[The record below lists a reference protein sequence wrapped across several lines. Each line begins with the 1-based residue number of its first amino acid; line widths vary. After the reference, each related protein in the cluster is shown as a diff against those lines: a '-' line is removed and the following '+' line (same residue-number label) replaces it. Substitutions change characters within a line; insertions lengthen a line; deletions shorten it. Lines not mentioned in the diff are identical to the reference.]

1 MKRIVLVLAL
11 VLVAGVLGIMRH
23 GVAFG
28 RGQEVTTEIRQT
40 YQLQPGSRVEVS
52 GIRGAVN
59 IETSDRSTGDVDVT
73 ITGRNSDEM
82 KSSIRL
88 EQTADGLIVRGR
100 ASSGGLLH
108 RLLNGSI
115 DQTVILRLPRS
126 IQLTVNGV
134 NGTVLIGQVD
144 GSVRVNGVNGKLEVA
159 KTSGYTELSGING
172 RVEVGVSQLDEKG
185 LRISGVNG
193 GVLLRLAEDVNADLN
208 GQGIR
213 GRVKSEAVNL
223 TVDDDR
229 SRSSFSGK
237 IGAGGAPINISG
249 INGGVKLLSFDQTQS
264 AARNAE

>member
-11 VLVAGVLGIMRH
+11 VLVAGVLGIMRQ
-23 GVAFG
+23 GASFG

-40 YQLQPGSRVEVS
+40 YQLQPGSRIEVS

-73 ITGRNSDEM
+73 ITGRNADEM

-88 EQTADGLIVRGR
+88 EQTADGLTIRGR
-100 ASSGGLLH
+100 TNNGGLLH
-108 RLLNGSI
+108 RWFNGTI
-115 DQTVILRLPRS
+115 DQTVILRLPRD

-134 NGTVLIGQVD
+134 NGSAYIGQVD
-144 GSVRVNGVNGKLEVA
+144 GSVRVNGVNGKLEIA
-159 KTSGYTELSGING
+159 KTSGYTELSSING
-172 RVEVGVSQLDEKG
+172 RVEVGVSHLDEKG

-193 GVLLRLAEDVNADLN
+193 GVVLRIAEDVNADLN

-213 GRVKSEAVNL
+213 GRVKSEAINL

-237 IGAGGAPINISG
+237 IGAGGSPINISG
-249 INGGVKLLSFDQTQS
+249 INGGVKLLSFDQAQS
-264 AARNAE
+264 AAQRAE